1 MQNKGIVWFLIVAL
15 FLACVYSLSFTFVSN
30 HYKSAAEAA
39 VANGEAQSY
48 DEYMDTLLSHN
59 ESAWSLKE
67 CREKELNLG
76 LDLRGGMNVVM
87 EISVPD
93 ILKALAGNQA
103 SEEAF
108 TKAIDAA
115 KAKQKTSQKDFLTL
129 FIEAFNE
136 VNPGGQLAS
145 IFSGYTLKNKIN
157 YTSSNDEVVKVLR
170 EEVDSAIDNSFNVLR
185 SRIDRYGVV
194 QPNIQKL
201 EGSSRILIEMPGV
214 KEPERVRKL
223 LQGSADLA
231 FWETTEF
238 SEIYRNI
245 AAVNDMVA
253 DMNKTADTAK
263 AETAKAAASES
274 DSLLANLDASA
285 DTAKAEGRTSLFS
298 YLQPSVNFQTGQINP
313 GPRVGFAHY
322 SDTAR
327 VNEYLNMGRAKGLI
341 PSTVFFAWTVK
352 EEFNGYFGLIALKSK
367 ALKGKERKA
376 QLTGAS
382 VTDAR
387 ADFNDK
393 SIYAAVSMEMNQEGA
408 KTWAKMTR
416 ENIGK
421 CIAIVLDGYVYS
433 YPRVNGEISGGRSE
447 ITGDFDVNEAKD
459 LANVLKSGK
468 MPAPAKIVQEDVV
481 GPSLGQEA
489 INAGMV
495 SFVVA
500 FVLVLLYMIAYYGLI
515 PGLIADVALVCN
527 VFLIFGV
534 LASLKAVLTLPGI
547 AGIVLTL
554 GMAVDANVLI
564 YERIREELAAGKGMM
579 QAMKDGYGNAMSAII
594 DANVTTILTGIILAF
609 FGTGPIKGFATTLI
623 IGILCSLLTAIFVTR
638 LIFDLYS
645 KSDNFEKLTFS
656 TKFSEN
662 WFKNVKYDFIGKAK
676 PYLMVAAG
684 VIVAAVVSLFAIGLQ
699 QGIDFSGGRNYT
711 VKFEKDV
718 TTGEVKDMLENAFGD
733 ATASVITIGTPDQVR
748 ISTNFRILDTD
759 DNVDADIESRLYNS
773 LKPLLNENV
782 TEEMFVN
789 RYVMNDGAA
798 SLADAQAEVTYG
810 IQSSQKVGPTMA
822 DDIKISAVIA
832 VLIAMLGIGL
842 YIFLRFSRL
851 AYSGGALVA
860 LAHDTLFIL
869 FLYCVLPLT
878 GVVPFSLE
886 VDQSFIAAILTVI
899 GYSIND
905 KVVIFDRIRE
915 YIRNAKGV
923 NFQKE
928 EVFNAAI
935 SSTLSR
941 TFSTSLSTLI
951 VLVIIFFFGGDTI
964 RGFIFAMLV
973 GVIVGTYSSIF
984 IAAPFA
990 CNFYSAKADEEEEAR
1005 RIEKEKRL
1013 AERA

>member
-108 TKAIDAA
+108 TKTIDLA

-136 VNPGGQLAS
+136 ANPGGQLAS

-157 YTSSNDEVVKVLR
+157 YTSSNDEVIKVLR

-238 SEIYRNI
+238 SEIARNI
-245 AAVNDMVA
+245 MAVNDMVA
-253 DMNKTADTAK
+253 EMNKNADTLKSGA
-263 AETAKAAASES
+263 
-274 DSLLANLDASA
+274 DSLLADSVKGTVA
-285 DTAKAEGRTSLFS
+285 LFT
-298 YLQPSVNFQTGQINP
+298 YLKPMIDFQTGQVYP
-313 GPRVGFAHY
+313 GPRVGLAHY
-322 SDTAR
+322 SDTAK
-327 VNEYLNMGRAKGLI
+327 VTEYLNMARAKGMI
-341 PSTVFFAWTVK
+341 PSSTFFAWTVK
-352 EEFNGYFGLIALKSK
+352 ETGNGMYDLIALKSK

-433 YPRVNGEISGGRSE
+433 YPRVNGEIAGGRSE
-447 ITGDFDVNEAKD
+447 ITGDFSVNEAKD

-489 INAGMV
+489 INAGMI

-500 FVLVLLYMIAYYGLI
+500 FALVLLYMIAYYGLI
-515 PGLIADVALVCN
+515 PGIVADIALICN

-564 YERIREELAAGKGMM
+564 YERIREELASGKKML

-594 DANVTTILTGIILAF
+594 DANVTTILTGIILAY

-645 KSDNFEKLTFS
+645 KSEGFEKLTFS

-662 WFKNVKYDFIGKAK
+662 WFKNVKYDFIGKSK
-676 PYLMVAAG
+676 PYLMAAIG
-684 VIVAAVVSLFAIGLQ
+684 VIVVAVVSLFAVGLQ

-711 VKFEKDV
+711 VKFEKEV
-718 TTGEVKDMLENAFGD
+718 TTGEVKDLLKNAFED
-733 ATASVITIGTPDQVR
+733 ANASVITIGTADQVR
-748 ISTNFRILDTD
+748 ISTNYRIQDTD
-759 DNVDADIESRLYNS
+759 DNVDSDIESRMYNS
-773 LKPLLNENV
+773 LKPLLNNGV
-782 TEEMFVN
+782 TEDMFVN
-789 RYVMNDGAA
+789 RYVMNDGSA
-798 SLADAQAEVTYG
+798 SLADAQSEVTYG

-832 VLIAMLGIGL
+832 VLIAMLGIGF
-842 YIFLRFSRL
+842 YIFVRFSRL

-860 LAHDTLFIL
+860 LAHDTLLIL
-869 FLYCVLPLT
+869 LLYCLLPLT
-878 GVVPFSLE
+878 GIVPFSLE

-915 YIRNAKGV
+915 FFRNRNRNVEFDKNAI
-923 NFQKE
+923 
-928 EVFNAAI
+928 FNSAI

-964 RGFIFAMLV
+964 RGFIFAMLI

-984 IAAPFA
+984 IAAPIA
-990 CNFYSAKADEEEEAR
+990 CKYYSAKADEEEEAR
-1005 RIEKEKRL
+1005 KLEKERL
-1013 AERA
+1013 LADRA

>member
-1 MQNKGIVWFLIVAL
+1 MQNKGIVWFLVVAL

-30 HYKSAAEAA
+30 HYKSEAEAYA
-39 VANGEAQSY
+39 EGDAQKY
-48 DEYMDTLLSHN
+48 NAYMDTLLSHN
-59 ESAWSLKE
+59 ESNWSLKE

-103 SEEAF
+103 SEESF
-108 TKAIDAA
+108 TKTIALA
-115 KAKQKTSQKDFLTL
+115 KEKQKTSQKDFLTL
-129 FIEAFNE
+129 FIDAFNE

-157 YTSSNDEVVKVLR
+157 YTSTNDEVVKVLK

-238 SEIYRNI
+238 SEIARNI
-245 AAVNDMVA
+245 SAVNEMVA
-253 DMNKTADTAK
+253 EMNKNAADTTK
-263 AETAKAAASES
+263 ADTSKAVAAEATAS
-274 DSLLANLDASA
+274 DSLLANLNKDADS
-285 DTAKAEGRTSLFS
+285 TKAEGTTSLFS
-298 YLQPSVNFQTGQINP
+298 YLQPSINFQTGQVYP
-313 GPRVGFAHY
+313 GPRVGYAHY
-322 SDTAR
+322 SDTAK
-327 VNEYLNMGRAKGLI
+327 VSEYLNMGRAKGLI
-341 PSTVFFAWTVK
+341 PNSTFFAWTVK

-382 VTDAR
+382 VVDAR
-387 ADFNDK
+387 ADFADRSN
-393 SIYAAVSMEMNQEGA
+393 YAAVSMEMNQEGA

-447 ITGDFDVNEAKD
+447 ITGDFTVDEAKD

-489 INAGMV
+489 INAGMI

-500 FVLVLLYMIAYYGLI
+500 FVLVLIYMIAYYGLV
-515 PGLIADVALVCN
+515 PGLIADAALVCN

-564 YERIREELAAGKGMM
+564 YERIREELSAGKNMK
-579 QAMKDGYGNAMSAII
+579 QALKDGYGNAMSAII
-594 DANVTTILTGIILAF
+594 DANVTTILTGIILAY

-623 IGILCSLLTAIFVTR
+623 IGILCSLLTAIFVSR

-645 KSDNFEKLTFS
+645 KSEGFEKLTFS
-656 TKFSEN
+656 TKLSEN
-662 WFKNVKYDFIGKAK
+662 WFKNVKFDFIGKSK
-676 PYLMVAAG
+676 PYLMAAFG
-684 VIVAAVVSLFAIGLQ
+684 VIIVAIVSLFAIGLQ

-718 TTGEVKDMLENAFGD
+718 TTGEVKDLLDNAFDG
-733 ATASVITIGTPDQVR
+733 ANASVITIGSADQVR
-748 ISTNFRILDTD
+748 ISTNFRIQDTED
-759 DNVDADIESRLYNS
+759 DVDADIESRLYNS
-773 LKPLLNENV
+773 LKPILNNGVSED
-782 TEEMFVN
+782 MFVN
-789 RYVMNDGAA
+789 RYVVNDGVA
-798 SLADAQAEVTYG
+798 SLADAQSEVTYG

-869 FLYCVLPLT
+869 LLYCILPLT
-878 GVVPFSLE
+878 GIVPFSLE

-905 KVVIFDRIRE
+905 KVVVFDRIRE
-915 YIRNAKGV
+915 NLGLYGKRDR
-923 NFQKE
+923 QQL
-928 EVFNAAI
+928 FND
-935 SSTLSR
+935 SLNQTLAR
-941 TFSTSLSTLI
+941 TINTSVTTLI
-951 VLVIIFFFGGDTI
+951 VLLAIFILGGDSI
-964 RGFIFAMLV
+964 RSFSFAMIL
-973 GVIVGTYSSIF
+973 GVVFGTLSSLF
-984 IAAPFA
+984 IAAPTA
-990 CNFYSAKADEEEEAR
+990 YLTMGRTIKDDTEAVEAPAK
-1005 RIEKEKRL
+1005 K
-1013 AERA
+1013 

>member
-30 HYKSAAEAA
+30 HYKSEAEAY
-39 VANGEAQSY
+39 ANGDAHKY
-48 DEYMDTLLSHN
+48 NEYMDTLLSHN
-59 ESAWSLKE
+59 ESSWSLKE

-103 SEEAF
+103 SEESF
-108 TKAIDAA
+108 TKTIALA
-115 KAKQKTSQKDFLTL
+115 KEKQKTSQKDFLTL

-136 VNPGGQLAS
+136 ANPGGQLAS

-157 YTSSNDEVVKVLR
+157 YTSTNDEVVKVLR

-253 DMNKTADTAK
+253 EMNKNNADTTQK
-263 AETAKAAASES
+263 VEASES
-274 DSLLANLDASA
+274 DSLLANLNADADSS
-285 DTAKAEGRTSLFS
+285 KAEGRTSLFS

-327 VNEYLNMGRAKGLI
+327 VSEYLNMGRAKGLI
-341 PSTVFFAWTVK
+341 PNSVFFAWTVK

-433 YPRVNGEISGGRSE
+433 YPRVNGEIAGGRSE

-489 INAGMV
+489 INAGMI

-500 FVLVLLYMIAYYGLI
+500 FVLVLLYMIAYYGLV
-515 PGLIADVALVCN
+515 PGLVADAALICN

-564 YERIREELAAGKGMM
+564 YERIREELSSGKNMK

-594 DANVTTILTGIILAF
+594 DANVTTILTGIILAY

-645 KSDNFEKLTFS
+645 KSEGFEKLTFS
-656 TKFSEN
+656 TNFSEN
-662 WFKNVKYDFIGKAK
+662 LFKNVKYDFIGKSK
-676 PYLMVAAG
+676 PYLMAAVA

-718 TTGEVKDMLENAFGD
+718 TTSEVKDLLNNAFDGVN
-733 ATASVITIGTPDQVR
+733 ASVITIGTADQVR
-748 ISTNFRILDTD
+748 ISTNFRIQDTE
-759 DNVDADIESRLYNS
+759 DNVDSDIESRLYNS

-789 RYVMNDGAA
+789 RYVVNNEGVA
-798 SLADAQAEVTYG
+798 LADAQSEVTYG

-869 FLYCVLPLT
+869 LLYSILPLL
-878 GVVPFSLE
+878 GFVPFSLE

-915 YIRNAKGV
+915 YIRNSKGV

-928 EVFNAAI
+928 EVFNSAI

-951 VLVIIFFFGGDTI
+951 VLIIIFLFGGDTI

-990 CNFYSAKADEEEEAR
+990 CKYYSAKADEEEEAK